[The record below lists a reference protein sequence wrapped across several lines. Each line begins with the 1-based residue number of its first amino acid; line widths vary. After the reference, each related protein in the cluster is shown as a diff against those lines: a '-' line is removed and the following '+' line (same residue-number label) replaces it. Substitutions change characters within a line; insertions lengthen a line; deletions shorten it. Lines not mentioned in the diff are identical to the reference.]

1 MRAALGMVMTD
12 ASITNASITNASI
25 TNVSITN
32 VSITNVSITNVSITN
47 VSITNVSITNILSL
61 TDQDK
66 RRLRQD
72 VLAEYSAWVDEVS
85 EDCDFKTEFSKEE
98 LTYKVT
104 DIVIEKLLCLKK

>member
-1 MRAALGMVMTD
+1 MRAALGMAMTKVAMND
-12 ASITNASITNASI
+12 
-25 TNVSITN
+25 
-32 VSITNVSITNVSITN
+32 
-47 VSITNVSITNILSL
+47 ILSL

-66 RRLRQD
+66 RRLRRD

-98 LTYKVT
+98 LAYKTT

>member
-1 MRAALGMVMTD
+1 MRAALGTAMTKVD
-12 ASITNASITNASI
+12 VTD
-25 TNVSITN
+25 VSITN
-32 VSITNVSITNVSITN
+32 V
-47 VSITNVSITNILSL
+47 LSL

-66 RRLRQD
+66 RRLRRD
-72 VLAEYSAWVDEVS
+72 VLAEYAAWVDQVS

>member
-1 MRAALGMVMTD
+1 MKAALGAAMND
-12 ASITNASITNASI
+12 
-25 TNVSITN
+25 VS
-32 VSITNVSITNVSITN
+32 V
-47 VSITNVSITNILSL
+47 TNVSITNILSL

-66 RRLRQD
+66 RRLRRD

-98 LTYKVT
+98 MAYKIT

>member
-1 MRAALGMVMTD
+1 MKAALGTAMTKVTTID
-12 ASITNASITNASI
+12 
-25 TNVSITN
+25 
-32 VSITNVSITNVSITN
+32 
-47 VSITNVSITNILSL
+47 ILSL

-66 RRLRQD
+66 RRIRRD
-72 VLAEYSAWVDEVS
+72 VLAEYAAWVDEVS